1 MQRLIVRR
9 VWIHK
14 DECLRH
20 TLCEPEAPGLIEN
33 DEANSVY
40 RIKEESILQTQSEL
54 KQLLEASRVC
64 PMAAFYLET
73 DSGEVLN
80 VKESA
85 WVQKAINSGSYDWE
99 TT

>member
-1 MQRLIVRR
+1 MRRLFVRR

-14 DECLRH
+14 DECLWH

-33 DEANSVY
+33 DEANRVY
-40 RIKEESILQTQSEL
+40 RVKEEFLLHTQGEL

-64 PMAAFYLET
+64 PMNALYIET

-80 VKESA
+80 AKESA
-85 WVQKAINSGSYDWE
+85 WVQKAIESGSYAWE
-99 TT
+99 VK